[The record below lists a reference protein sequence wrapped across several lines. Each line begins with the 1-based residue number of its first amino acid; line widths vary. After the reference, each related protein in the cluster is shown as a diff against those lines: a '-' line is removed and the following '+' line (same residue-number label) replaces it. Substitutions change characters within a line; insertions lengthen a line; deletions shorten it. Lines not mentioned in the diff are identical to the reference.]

1 MGPLFLCHCVITLT
15 QHHEVIVLRT
25 MGKHQFTEKNWR
37 KDPWF
42 RALCGAFAA
51 CNTPDGVADLLRDV
65 ATLSE
70 LQAMSERMEV
80 AKQLSRGLTYRQVAA
95 NTGASTTTVTRV
107 AKAMSGGEG
116 GYERFLRSDK
126 QEKTKQRFETTESA
140 LRKYV

>member
-1 MGPLFLCHCVITLT
+1 
-15 QHHEVIVLRT
+15 

-42 RALCGAFAA
+42 RALCGAFASCSNA
-51 CNTPDGVADLLRDV
+51 EEAADLLRDV

-80 AKQLSRGLTYRQVAA
+80 AKQLSRGLTYREVAA

-107 AKAMSGGEG
+107 AKSVSGGEG
-116 GYERFLRSDK
+116 GYDRFLRSDK
-126 QEKTKQRFETTESA
+126 RQEHKQRFETPEDAAGKTTESA
-140 LRKYV
+140 LRKYM